1 MWKKSPLADSCPDS
15 KQSKISTFLSYFN
28 TGINLDQS
36 QINTTKRN
44 INLSIINVFRLPGH
58 FNENIYHETKPLIS
72 LITIQLK
79 YTNLL

>member
-1 MWKKSPLADSCPDS
+1 MWKEKPDNYPDS
-15 KQSKISTFLSYFN
+15 KQSKISTFCSYFN
-28 TGINLDQS
+28 TGVHLDQS

-44 INLSIINVFRLPGH
+44 TNLSIINVFRLSGH
-58 FNENIYHETKPLIS
+58 FNENIYHKTKPLIS